1 MCPCVPRIREDATRT
16 KMQEA
21 DGNNE
26 KARIRENERTREREE
41 DENRGM
47 RGGHVHGTTTSPKAC
62 QDTKHV
68 HVFQRMSVCP
78 NVRACVPKHRM
89 SMCPNA
95 RPCLPTYVHVLQS
108 VHTCSNDHVFQ
119 RTSTYVH
126 VFREEGSWFSN
137 QLKARH
143 CKLTRDFN
151 IKRIIYKVG
160 ILTI

>member
-1 MCPCVPRIREDATRT
+1 MCPCVHVFRESERTRRGRKCKRLMGIT
-16 KMQEA
+16 RRQES
-21 DGNNE
+21 
-26 KARIRENERTREREE
+26 ERTREREE

-68 HVFQRMSVCP
+68 QVFQRMSVCP

-89 SMCPNA
+89 SMCANA

-126 VFREEGSWFSN
+126 VFREGAGF
-137 QLKARH
+137 
-143 CKLTRDFN
+143 LTN
-151 IKRIIYKVG
+151 
-160 ILTI
+160 